1 MPYRDPHTA
10 APAFWAWLQSA
21 PVALIVSVCPV
32 EEATPWRRALETVA
46 IAEHR
51 QEHGMSP
58 RWNFGRM
65 PSGFRMSSANNA
77 AIVAAGR
84 RLRGGA
90 TGELL
95 PSHAPGIAAQG
106 TLEPDVQAAGWCG
119 HQWSS
124 WRPINNQELSAL
136 EPGNG
141 LYRIRGRTEGLVYIG
156 EGRVRDRLRAHAAKL
171 RHDSPKAW
179 RSLRPLRWSTRSYST
194 PSGYPTNGSSSRPT

>member
-1 MPYRDPHTA
+1 
-10 APAFWAWLQSA
+10 
-21 PVALIVSVCPV
+21 
-32 EEATPWRRALETVA
+32 
-46 IAEHR
+46 
-51 QEHGMSP
+51 MSP

-90 TGELL
+90 TGDLL
-95 PSHAPGIAAQG
+95 ASHAPGIAPQG
-106 TLEPDVQAAGWCG
+106 PLEPDVQATGWCG

-124 WRPINNQELSAL
+124 WHPINDQELSAL
-136 EPGNG
+136 DPGNG

-171 RHDSPKAW
+171 RHDSPQGTA
-179 RSLRPLRWSTRSYST
+179 LAAAAPLEYSVVLNPEWLSHQRLELET
-194 PSGYPTNGSSSRPT
+194 DLIAAHTIAFDAPPVAQFIG